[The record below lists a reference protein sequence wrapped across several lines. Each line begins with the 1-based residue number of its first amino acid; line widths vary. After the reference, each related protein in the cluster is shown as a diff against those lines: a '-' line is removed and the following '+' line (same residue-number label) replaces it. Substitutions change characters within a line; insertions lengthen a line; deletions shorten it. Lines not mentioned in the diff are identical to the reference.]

1 MRARYPALR
10 ARVEALTA
18 PAGLRW
24 GERQDRSDAS
34 FRILGMAPE
43 PGTLAQLLAVP
54 HSAVYPCPAH
64 LTDAEAAALP
74 LAGVTAY
81 RALFT
86 KGRLEAGQ
94 NVLITGIGGGVAA
107 VAAQLAVAAG
117 AHVFVTSSSD
127 DLIRAAEDT
136 LGCAGGANYGNKE
149 WHRDI
154 QAALDRR
161 AAAGA
166 APSNR
171 VQLVVDGGGGAQLNG
186 CVRLLDVSAR
196 AWRPASELAQRTRRP
211 APPSSSAA
219 AS

>member
-24 GERQDRSDAS
+24 GERQDRSDAN

-127 DLIRAAEDT
+127 GLIRAAGDT

-149 WHRDI
+149 WYRDI

-171 VQLVVDGGGGAQLNG
+171 VQLVVDGGGGEQLNG

-196 AWRPASELAQRTRRP
+196 AWRPASELAKRTPQP
-211 APPSSSAA
+211 APPPSSAA